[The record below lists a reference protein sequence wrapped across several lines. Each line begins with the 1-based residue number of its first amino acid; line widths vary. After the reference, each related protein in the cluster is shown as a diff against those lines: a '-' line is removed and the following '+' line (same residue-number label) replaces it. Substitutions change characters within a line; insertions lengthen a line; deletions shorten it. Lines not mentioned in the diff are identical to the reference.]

1 MKPISKSDY
10 LSYRDSPM
18 HLWAGFHDKL
28 DIAVPSLYNRFI
40 MEQGQELESIAETY
54 LKEKFSDLELFT
66 QRTFSTGHF
75 LARPDIVV
83 VNPKSG
89 LLDIY
94 EIKSSSSV
102 KKDHKYD
109 LTFQY
114 LVCNDVSP
122 IGNVY
127 IVHINKEFIRSG
139 EINFS
144 TFFNIANLNET
155 VSELSSEVR
164 VDMKMALEIVNEINT
179 NNILGCL
186 KPKICCSLDLCHK
199 NLPEHSIFEIS
210 RIGKKARILK
220 EDGILSIKDIP
231 IDFPL
236 STLQSFQAKAVQEN
250 KVQLNP
256 IGINNLLEKLDYPLY
271 FLDYETFNPA
281 IPMFDGYS
289 PYQQITFQFSLH
301 TLPAPGEK
309 LIHSEFLHSKKSDP
323 AKILA
328 SELKKHIGDKGSI
341 IAWNQSFEKGRNSD
355 MAAMLPEYKSFLEDL
370 NDRMFDLMR
379 VFSKGHFVHQDFLGS
394 SSLKNVLPVLVP
406 DLNYSGL
413 VISNGE
419 QAMLAWKNL
428 MELEFSAED
437 KEQLIFDMLEYCKLD
452 TLAMVEI
459 LRVVQETISN

>member
-1 MKPISKSDY
+1 MKHISKSDY

-18 HLWAGFHDKL
+18 HFWARIHDQL
-28 DIAVPSLYNRFI
+28 DICIPSLYDRFI
-40 MEQGQELESIAETY
+40 MEQGREIERIAENY
-54 LKEKFSDLELFT
+54 LKEKFSALEIFT
-66 QRTFSTGHF
+66 QRTFSTDHF

-83 VNPKSG
+83 VNPESD

-94 EIKSSSSV
+94 EIKSSSSI
-102 KKDHKYD
+102 KKVHKYD

-144 TFFNIANLNET
+144 TFFNIVNLNEI

-164 VDMKMALEIVNEINT
+164 ADMKMALDLVNENNS

-186 KPKICCSLDLCHK
+186 KPKHCCSIDLCHPD
-199 NLPEHSIFEIS
+199 LPEHSIFEIS
-210 RIGKKARILK
+210 RIGKKARNLQENGVI
-220 EDGILSIKDIP
+220 SIQDVP
-231 IDFPL
+231 VDFPL
-236 STLQSFQAKAVQEN
+236 STLQTIQVKAVQES

-256 IGINNLLEKLDYPLY
+256 NEINKLLEKLDYPLY

-309 LIHSEFLHSKKSDP
+309 LIHSEFLHSEKSDP
-323 AKILA
+323 SMSLA
-328 SELKKHIGDKGSI
+328 AELKKHIGDTGSI

-355 MAAMLPEYKSFLEDL
+355 MARMLPEYKSFLEDL
-370 NDRMFDLMR
+370 NDRMFDLMHI
-379 VFSKGHFVHQDFLGS
+379 FSKGHFVHQDFLGS

-406 DLNYSGL
+406 GLTYSGL
-413 VISNGE
+413 SISNGE
-419 QAMLAWKNL
+419 QAMLAWKDL
-428 MELEFSAED
+428 MELEFSAEK
-437 KEQLIFDMLEYCKLD
+437 KEQIIVDMLEYCKLD
-452 TLAMVEI
+452 TSAMVEI
-459 LRVVQETISN
+459 LRVVQETISD